1 MNRLAFASRRAAAPS
16 PAFRAA
22 TASSSSFSLR
32 RPYSNGSTSA
42 PKSAEK
48 ASATSGGSRSK
59 DAASQAS
66 SSSPSSS
73 STSPTEG
80 VIPDGLSNGNALGRT
95 GGGKPLNSSR
105 DPPAQPKISNASVP
119 GEKAKLSAEQQA
131 EVDRHNEEFEK
142 KHGMA
147 EAAGD
152 DKVDKGFWSGRGGR
166 K

>member
-1 MNRLAFASRRAAAPS
+1 MNRLTFTSRRAAALSPS
-16 PAFRAA
+16 FRAA
-22 TASSSSFSLR
+22 TASSSPSSVR

-48 ASATSGGSRSK
+48 ASAASGGSRSK
-59 DAASQAS
+59 DAAEQTT
-66 SSSPSSS
+66 S

-105 DPPAQPKISNASVP
+105 DPPAQPKISNVSVP

-142 KHGMA
+142 KHGKA

-152 DKVDKGFWSGRGGR
+152 DKVDKGFWSGRGSR